1 MFRFLMR
8 ELREKAGYSSQQ
20 AFADAFGV
28 AQTTVASWECG
39 KREPKFDT
47 MQRLADFFGVT
58 VDYLLGRDTEIKKDP
73 GIVSDAE
80 IDEGAMLLRSLP
92 ENLQEE
98 AMRYLRFLVAEEK
111 KQAGEDK

>member
-1 MFRFLMR
+1 MLTVLLKQ
-8 ELREKAGYSSQQ
+8 LRTSKNLSQTDVARHLSITRQ
-20 AFADAFGV
+20 AYNHYE
-28 AQTTVASWECG
+28 TG
-39 KREPKFDT
+39 KRVPPLETIHQLSKYY
-47 MQRLADFFGVT
+47 GVT
-58 VDYLLGRDTEIKKDP
+58 TDYLLGRDAEIKKDP